1 MTNWERLLAWALEDG
16 VITFYEKYILVLFG
30 IFGGCF

>member
-16 VITFYEKYILVLFG
+16 VITAYERFILLLFG
-30 IFGGCF
+30 IFA